1 MSYLFAYITVAD
13 MAQAEETGKVLVE
26 NRLAACVNIF
36 SGMQS
41 MYMWKG
47 KMEKSQETVVIA
59 KTTEKLKERLLE
71 QVKKT
76 HSYDCPCVV
85 FLPVAGGN
93 PDFLQW
99 IDEVTGS

>member
-41 MYMWKG
+41 MFMWKG

>member
-13 MAQAEETGKVLVE
+13 MARAEETGKVLVE

-85 FLPVAGGN
+85 FLSVAGGN

-99 IDEVTGS
+99 IDEETGS